1 MVTRKE
7 KLHSV
12 KMYFQCN
19 LILLRQYD
27 RLLHFTINIKKSH
40 RQLQWTLQPVCEDRV
55 LFVWVDLHISLYRQQ
70 HQNAVVCIHM
80 NFLLTM
86 TDTITS
92 LSFWITMYIYIYIY
106 IYIYRCTVHSVVYF
120 LHIFYC
126 RQWRRQVPHNTGKWL
141 RWLVTG
147 LVPRKTGFDLM

>member
-106 IYIYRCTVHSVVYF
+106 IVAPYILWF
-120 LHIFYC
+120 IFYTYSTADNEDVKSHTIRGNGSGGWSPASC
-126 RQWRRQVPHNTGKWL
+126 HGRLGSI
-141 RWLVTG
+141 
-147 LVPRKTGFDLM
+147 